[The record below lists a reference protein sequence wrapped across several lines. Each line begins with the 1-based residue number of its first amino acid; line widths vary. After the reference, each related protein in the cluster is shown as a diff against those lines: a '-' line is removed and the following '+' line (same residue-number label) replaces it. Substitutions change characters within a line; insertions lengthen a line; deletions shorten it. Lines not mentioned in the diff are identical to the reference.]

1 MDIKKFCV
9 ETLWVFI
16 LKVDDSSLE
25 NSIPITTTLY
35 RTSILYAGSKLLVPR
50 GLMGMEVIEIR

>member
-1 MDIKKFCV
+1 V
-9 ETLWVFI
+9 LI
-16 LKVDDSSLE
+16 LKVDDLSLE